1 MAKTING
8 KDERMFTIELRSKG
22 DVKNVC
28 VEGDEK
34 VLIEGS
40 IGSLIRARFLDGIVL
55 EIIGSNGEL
64 RVDLTENDLQHP
76 SKKDAVSKD
85 DGRRRQ

>member
-1 MAKTING
+1 MAKTIDG

-22 DVKNVC
+22 DVKNVS
-28 VEGDEK
+28 VDGNEK
-34 VLIEGS
+34 VFIEGS

-64 RVDLTENDLQHP
+64 RVDLTENDLQHL
-76 SKKDAVSKD
+76 SKKDDGSKD
-85 DGRRRQ
+85 VRRRRQ